1 MTSTSTENLANT
13 RLQRVPSL
21 PRSSNRNKSG
31 IPVAH
36 RDPPPRG
43 HFFIKNLFNFF

>member
-43 HFFIKNLFNFF
+43 P